1 MSTNKAL
8 VLIDGAN
15 MFYTQQDMGWTLD
28 WKKVTVYL
36 KNKWDVG
43 DVRYYTG
50 IKDNDV
56 KMQKYLKYLGYIG
69 IKVASKPL
77 KQIKDRVGNL
87 LMYKSNFDVEMAVDA
102 MLKMKKYDV
111 LVLFSGD
118 SDFDYLVKILKIFS
132 KDVWVFSTRAMISWE
147 LKLSANYIFL
157 EDIKN
162 QITR

>member
-36 KNKWDVG
+36 RTKWDVA
-43 DVRYYTG
+43 DIRYYTG
-50 IKDNDV
+50 IKDNDI
-56 KMQKYLKYLGYIG
+56 KMQKYLKYLGHIG

-77 KQIKDRVGNL
+77 KQIKDGVGNL
-87 LMYKSNFDVEMAVDA
+87 IMYKSNFDVEIAVDA
-102 MLKMKKYDV
+102 MLKMQKYDA

-118 SDFDYLVKILKIFS
+118 SDFDYLVKVLKTFS

-147 LKLSANYIFL
+147 LRLATNHLFL
-157 EDIKN
+157 EDLK
-162 QITR
+162 RELSR